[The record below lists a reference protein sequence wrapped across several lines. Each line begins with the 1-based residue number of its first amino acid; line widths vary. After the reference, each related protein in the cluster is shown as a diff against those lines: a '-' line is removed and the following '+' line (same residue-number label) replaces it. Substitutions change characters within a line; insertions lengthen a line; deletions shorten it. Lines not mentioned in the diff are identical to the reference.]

1 MQTRFI
7 AACLSRLHGLLCRWT
22 HPLTAQKNTSDHN
35 TQLRTMPHRWPTLR
49 LNMNGAARNFAVCNF
64 AVYLA
69 ALCLPVWMLAASPA
83 QAAAPQPAR
92 ILVVGDS
99 ISAEYGLPRGSG
111 WVALLQKRLDAE
123 KKPYKVIN
131 ASISGDT
138 TSGGRARLPQLL
150 KQHQPQIVVLELG
163 ANDALRGLSL
173 QQTRANLAA
182 MVSAAQQAKAKVLL
196 LGMQIPPNYGPQ
208 YTADFAKVFAD
219 ISQSHKTAL
228 LPFLLKGVAD
238 APDSMHWFQADR
250 IHPNAQAQPR
260 LLDNVWPQLR
270 PLLR

>member
-7 AACLSRLHGLLCRWT
+7 AACLAPLHGLLRKGT
-22 HPLTAQKNTSDHN
+22 RPFTAPNTAPNQTAPSQHLSGLCAWLHQ
-35 TQLRTMPHRWPTLR
+35 TTLHRTVLH
-49 LNMNGAARNFAVCNF
+49 
-64 AVYLA
+64 LA
-69 ALCLPVWMLAASPA
+69 LLCLPLWLLAARPA
-83 QAAAPQPAR
+83 QAATPQTAR

-123 KKPYKVIN
+123 KKPYQVVN

-173 QQTRANLAA
+173 QQTRTNLAA

-219 ISQSHKTAL
+219 ISQTHKTAL

-238 APDSMHWFQADR
+238 APDSLRWFQADR
-250 IHPNAQAQPR
+250 IHPNAQAQAKM
-260 LLDNVWPQLR
+260 LDNVWPQLR